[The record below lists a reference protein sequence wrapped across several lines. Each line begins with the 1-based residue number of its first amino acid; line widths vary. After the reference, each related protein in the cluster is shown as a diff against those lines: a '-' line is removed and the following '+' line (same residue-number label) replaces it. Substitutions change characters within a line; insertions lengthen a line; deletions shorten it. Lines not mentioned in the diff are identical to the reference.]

1 MSRFALLL
9 LALVFSLQAQAAPA
23 SVASVEK
30 TLSLIHAEES
40 LAAIWGPVEA
50 NMRQSI
56 ARSHGDTPPT
66 PEQQAAEERLIQR
79 ALAMM
84 HQQLNWKTMEPQY
97 VKLYTDTFS
106 QQEIDGLIAFYSSP
120 AGQAYLAKMPLLTQH
135 SMQLMQAQMQDLMP
149 RIAQILHEAAPKGA
163 PASAAH

>member
-1 MSRFALLL
+1 MSRFVLFA

-30 TLSLIHAEES
+30 ALALIHAEQS

-50 NMRQSI
+50 NMRQTI
-56 ARSHGDTPPT
+56 AKSHGDKPAT
-66 PEQQAAEERLIQR
+66 PEQLAAEDRLVKR

-84 HQQLNWKTMEPQY
+84 HEQLNWKTLEPQY

-120 AGQAYLAKMPLLTQH
+120 AGQAYLAKMPLLMQH
-135 SMQLMQAQMQDLMP
+135 SVQLMQAQMQDMMP
-149 RIAQILHEAAPKGA
+149 KIMQILHEPAAPGA
-163 PASAAH
+163 PDATSH